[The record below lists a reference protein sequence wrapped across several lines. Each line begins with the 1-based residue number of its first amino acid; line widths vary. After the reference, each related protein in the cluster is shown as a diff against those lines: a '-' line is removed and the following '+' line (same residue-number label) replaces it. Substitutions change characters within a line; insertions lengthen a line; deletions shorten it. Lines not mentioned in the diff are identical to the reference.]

1 MLLRRQSQVAES
13 SRRYLL
19 RIPDEMHLGSFP
31 LLELL
36 LSQGIPARNSRW
48 LLYLLVF
55 TPWDPDRCVVV
66 ELFPIKSVIV
76 TRSSCAEK
84 LQIVV
89 SPRSYFLRTK
99 LGWSC
104 QHLLEVYCHRKLPRG
119 AVAVLSVS
127 LCWYF
132 LRLPTAADL
141 ISYPLFELFLSQKA
155 PARNSRRLLCLLV
168 STSWDTQPGWS

>member
-1 MLLRRQSQVAES
+1 
-13 SRRYLL
+13 
-19 RIPDEMHLGSFP
+19 MHLGSFP
-31 LLELL
+31 RLELL
-36 LSQGIPARNSRW
+36 LSQGIPARNSRR